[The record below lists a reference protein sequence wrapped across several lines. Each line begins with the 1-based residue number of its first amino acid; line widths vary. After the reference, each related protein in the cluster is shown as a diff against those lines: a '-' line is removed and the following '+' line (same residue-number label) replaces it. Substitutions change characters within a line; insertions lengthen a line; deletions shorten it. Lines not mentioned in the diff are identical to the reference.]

1 MENEA
6 VNKVYLAEVEKEYAQ
21 IHNNWLT
28 LHYKITI
35 GVVVFALFVECMMS
49 LLFMDS
55 DVITI
60 SLRRYLLKYIAVPS
74 GLNLLLIGLETIALK
89 SARLSQEQK
98 IYLVSF
104 TFVFICF
111 IVFCA
116 HSALTSTYYIFTGAV
131 MLTII
136 YANYHLTSLT
146 ALLSVISIVL
156 SELVIKWDADKPD
169 VLANMMMFG
178 DFLVSIIVLLAF
190 SAACMVV
197 IRFER
202 KKIRASL
209 KKDIERYELKQS
221 LQTDEL
227 TGVYNRKALQEA
239 LADMENQETN
249 RNWVL
254 ATADLDHFKGINDN
268 WGHSIGDR
276 CLKEFARILKENE
289 IKYTSF
295 RYGGDEFCL
304 LFADAVIEEA
314 VFICD
319 RIRSQVEKVCLE
331 GVQSINL
338 TASFG
343 IAAYSPDID
352 GARLFVHSDHALYE
366 AKKCRNAIF
375 VYDESKM
382 ATKPMGK

>member
-1 MENEA
+1 MENED

-21 IHNNWLT
+21 IHSNWLI

-35 GVVVFALFVECMMS
+35 GVVVFAFFVECMMS

-60 SLRRYLLKYIAVPS
+60 SIERYLLKYIAVPS
-74 GLNLLLIGLETIALK
+74 GLNLILVGLETMVLK
-89 SARLSQEQK
+89 ADFLSQEQK
-98 IYLVSF
+98 IYMVSL

-111 IVFCA
+111 VVFCA

-131 MLTII
+131 MLTVI
-136 YANYHLTSLT
+136 YANYHLTCLT
-146 ALLSVISIVL
+146 ALLSVISIIL

-169 VLANMMMFG
+169 VLANMMLFG

-202 KKIRASL
+202 KKNRATL

-221 LQTDEL
+221 LHNDEL
-227 TGVYNRKALQEA
+227 TGVYNRKAFQEA
-239 LADMENQETN
+239 LSDMENQETD
-249 RNWVL
+249 RKWVL
-254 ATADLDHFKGINDN
+254 ATVDLDHFKEINDN

-289 IKYTSF
+289 MKYISF

-304 LFADAVIEEA
+304 LFPDVVIEEA
-314 VFICD
+314 VLICD
-319 RIRSQVEKVCLE
+319 RIRDQVEKVCLE
-331 GVQSINL
+331 GVQQINL

-352 GARLFVHSDHALYE
+352 GARLFIHSDHALYE

-382 ATKPMGK
+382 ATKPMGR

>member
-21 IHNNWLT
+21 IHNNWLK
-28 LHYKITI
+28 LHFKITI

-60 SLRRYLLKYIAVPS
+60 SLRRYLIKYIAIPS

-89 SARLSQEQK
+89 TAHLSQEQK

-136 YANYHLTSLT
+136 YANYHLTCLT

-169 VLANMMMFG
+169 VLANMMLFG

-221 LQTDEL
+221 LQKDEL

-239 LADMENQETN
+239 LANMENQETD
-249 RNWVL
+249 RTWVL
-254 ATADLDHFKGINDN
+254 VTADLDHFKGINDN

-289 IKYTSF
+289 MKYTSF

-314 VFICD
+314 VYICD
-319 RIRSQVEKVCLE
+319 RIRSQVEKVCVE

-352 GARLFVHSDHALYE
+352 GARLFIHSDHALYE

>member
-21 IHNNWLT
+21 IHNNWLK
-28 LHYKITI
+28 LHFKITI

-60 SLRRYLLKYIAVPS
+60 SLRRYLIKYIAIPS

-89 SARLSQEQK
+89 TAHLSQEQK

-136 YANYHLTSLT
+136 YANYHLTCLT

-169 VLANMMMFG
+169 VLANM
-178 DFLVSIIVLLAF
+178 
-190 SAACMVV
+190 
-197 IRFER
+197 
-202 KKIRASL
+202 
-209 KKDIERYELKQS
+209 
-221 LQTDEL
+221 
-227 TGVYNRKALQEA
+227 
-239 LADMENQETN
+239 ENQETD
-249 RNWVL
+249 RTWVL
-254 ATADLDHFKGINDN
+254 VTADLDHFKGINDN

-289 IKYTSF
+289 MKYTSF

-314 VFICD
+314 VYICD
-319 RIRSQVEKVCLE
+319 RIRSQVEKVCVE

-352 GARLFVHSDHALYE
+352 GARLFIHSDQALYE

-382 ATKPMGK
+382 ATKPMGR

>member
-21 IHNNWLT
+21 IHNNWLK
-28 LHYKITI
+28 LHFKITI

-60 SLRRYLLKYIAVPS
+60 SLRRYLIKYIAIPS
-74 GLNLLLIGLETIALK
+74 GLNLLLIGLETIALRT
-89 SARLSQEQK
+89 AHLSQEQK

-136 YANYHLTSLT
+136 YANYHLTCLT

-169 VLANMMMFG
+169 VLANMMLFG

-221 LQTDEL
+221 LQKDEL

-239 LADMENQETN
+239 LANMENQETD
-249 RNWVL
+249 RTWVL
-254 ATADLDHFKGINDN
+254 VTADLDHFKGINDN

-289 IKYTSF
+289 MKYTSF

-314 VFICD
+314 VYICD
-319 RIRSQVEKVCLE
+319 RIRSQVEKVCVE

-352 GARLFVHSDHALYE
+352 GARLFIHSDHALYE

-382 ATKPMGK
+382 ATKPMGR

>member
-21 IHNNWLT
+21 IHNNWLK
-28 LHYKITI
+28 LHFKITI

-60 SLRRYLLKYIAVPS
+60 SLRRYLLKYIAIPS

-89 SARLSQEQK
+89 TAHLSQEQK

-136 YANYHLTSLT
+136 YANYHLTCLT

-169 VLANMMMFG
+169 VLANMMLFG

-221 LQTDEL
+221 LQKDEL

-239 LADMENQETN
+239 LANMENQETD
-249 RNWVL
+249 RTWVL
-254 ATADLDHFKGINDN
+254 VTADLDHFKGINDN
-268 WGHSIGDR
+268 WGHSIGDS

-289 IKYTSF
+289 MKYTSF

-314 VFICD
+314 VYICD
-319 RIRSQVEKVCLE
+319 RIRSQVEKVCVE

-352 GARLFVHSDHALYE
+352 GARLFIHSDHALYE

>member
-21 IHNNWLT
+21 IHNNWLK
-28 LHYKITI
+28 LHFKITI

-60 SLRRYLLKYIAVPS
+60 SLRRYLIKYIAIPS

-89 SARLSQEQK
+89 TAYLSQEQK

-136 YANYHLTSLT
+136 YANYHLTCLT

-169 VLANMMMFG
+169 VLANMMLFG

-221 LQTDEL
+221 LQKDEL

-239 LADMENQETN
+239 LANMENQETD
-249 RNWVL
+249 RTWVL
-254 ATADLDHFKGINDN
+254 VTADLDHFKGINDN

-289 IKYTSF
+289 MKYTSF

-314 VFICD
+314 VYICD
-319 RIRSQVEKVCLE
+319 RIRSQVEKVCVE

-352 GARLFVHSDHALYE
+352 GARLFIHSDHALYE

-382 ATKPMGK
+382 ATKPMGR

>member
-1 MENEA
+1 MENED
-6 VNKVYLAEVEKEYAQ
+6 VNTVYLAEVEKEYAQ
-21 IHNNWLT
+21 IHSNWLI
-28 LHYKITI
+28 LHYKISI

-49 LLFMDS
+49 LLFVDS

-60 SLRRYLLKYIAVPS
+60 SLGRYLLKYIAVPS
-74 GLNLLLIGLETIALK
+74 GLNFILIGLETMALK
-89 SARLSQEQK
+89 ADRLSQKQK
-98 IYLVSF
+98 IYIVSL

-111 IVFCA
+111 VVFCA

-136 YANYHLTSLT
+136 YANYRLTCLT
-146 ALLSVISIVL
+146 ALLSVISIIL

-169 VLANMMMFG
+169 VLGDMMLFG

-202 KKIRASL
+202 KKNRASL
-209 KKDIERYELKQS
+209 KKDLERYELKQS
-221 LQTDEL
+221 LQRDEL
-227 TGVYNRKALQEA
+227 TGIYNRKALQEA
-239 LADMENQETN
+239 LANMENQETD
-249 RNWVL
+249 RKWVL

-289 IKYTSF
+289 MKYISF

-304 LFADAVIEEA
+304 LFPDAVIDEA
-314 VFICD
+314 VSICE
-319 RIRSQVEKVCLE
+319 RIRDQVEKVCLE
-331 GVQSINL
+331 GVQQINL

-352 GARLFVHSDHALYE
+352 GARLFIHSDHALYE

-382 ATKPMGK
+382 AAKPMGR

>member
-6 VNKVYLAEVEKEYAQ
+6 VNKVYLAEVEKEYTQ

-28 LHYKITI
+28 LHFKITI

-60 SLRRYLLKYIAVPS
+60 SLRRYLIKYIAVPS

-89 SARLSQEQK
+89 AAYLSQEQK

-136 YANYHLTSLT
+136 YANYRLTCLT
-146 ALLSVISIVL
+146 ALLSVMSIVL
-156 SELVIKWDADKPD
+156 SELVVKWDADKPD

-190 SAACMVV
+190 SAACMVI

-239 LADMENQETN
+239 LADMENQETK

-319 RIRSQVEKVCLE
+319 RIRSQVEKVCVE

-352 GARLFVHSDHALYE
+352 GARLFIHSDHALYE

-382 ATKPMGK
+382 ATKPMGR